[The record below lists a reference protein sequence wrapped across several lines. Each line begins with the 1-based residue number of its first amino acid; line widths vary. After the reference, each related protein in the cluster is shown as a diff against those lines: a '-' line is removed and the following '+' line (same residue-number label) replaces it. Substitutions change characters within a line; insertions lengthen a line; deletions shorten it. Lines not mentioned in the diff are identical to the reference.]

1 MVTRLTLLLI
11 IFLSQGCVS
20 PSQTSYASVTIVG
33 ELYELELSLDLH
45 SRVTGMMH
53 REEIPQHGGM
63 LFVFPDAIERSFWMK
78 NCFVNI
84 DLIFLDS
91 RGTVTATYSMLI
103 EPPQDDNES
112 EWEYESRLKHYWSNG
127 PAMFAIELAEGSIQ
141 RLGLRVNDQIALDL
155 SYLRSRAR

>member
-20 PSQTSYASVTIVG
+20 PSQTSYASVTIGG
-33 ELYELELSLDLH
+33 ELYELELSLDTH
-45 SRVTGMMH
+45 SRVSGMMH

-63 LFVFPDAIERSFWMK
+63 LFVFPNAIERSFWMK

-103 EPPQDDNES
+103 EPPQGDNES
-112 EWEYESRLKHYWSNG
+112 QWEYESRLHHYWSAG
-127 PAMFAIELAEGSIQ
+127 PARFAIELAEGSIK

-155 SYLRSRAR
+155 SYLRSIAR